1 MYSLAKLEFGEVEES
16 GAHEVVLQPPVV
28 IEHLENEQM
37 FRGSERAAEPE
48 ATHFSSVMFWYA
60 AGRKTKET
68 KEKNDGFQVLMY
80 SQTIFFLRLIKGQ

>member
-1 MYSLAKLEFGEVEES
+1 
-16 GAHEVVLQPPVV
+16 
-28 IEHLENEQM
+28 M